1 MLALPP
7 GALKDLGVRHPPAD
21 VLMAREPPAG
31 QGRRPV
37 SIEWASGRWC
47 STSTLTGWSI
57 PNFPG
62 CCTTWFSPSSLRAAS
77 QTGLVELLA
86 VQSLPGRLKGAAPRL
101 GPSKRAQ
108 GLGRG
113 KPATFSRRAERSV
126 LELTGRSR
134 TQSRPSRLVDHEPRC
149 GALEVALQKKAAL
162 GCPSCAHARAA
173 HIADR
178 RVESEYESQDKSTA
192 GLAHYAVLL
201 GERGSGCG
209 TGAGRLVRGLQAA
222 CLVDSSQQYQRT
234 CYTWRF
240 VVA

>member
-1 MLALPP
+1 MSPLA
-7 GALKDLGVRHPPAD
+7 G
-21 VLMAREPPAG
+21 
-31 QGRRPV
+31 
-37 SIEWASGRWC
+37 S
-47 STSTLTGWSI
+47 SI
-57 PNFPG
+57 PNFPEL
-62 CCTTWFSPSSLRAAS
+62 CTTCFSPSSLWGPS
-77 QTGLVELLA
+77 LTSLVEVLA

-209 TGAGRLVRGLQAA
+209 TGAGRLVRSLQAA

-234 CYTWRF
+234 GYT
-240 VVA
+240 

>member
-1 MLALPP
+1 MASHRRVGARTMVQHVNADRLVDPELPGVLYHVFFCFEPGGPAL
-7 GALKDLGVRHPPAD
+7 
-21 VLMAREPPAG
+21 
-31 QGRRPV
+31 
-37 SIEWASGRWC
+37 
-47 STSTLTGWSI
+47 TS
-57 PNFPG
+57 
-62 CCTTWFSPSSLRAAS
+62 
-77 QTGLVELLA
+77 LVQLLA
-86 VQSLPGRLKGAAPRL
+86 IQSLPGRLKGAAPRL
-101 GPSKRAQ
+101 GLSKRAQ

-126 LELTGRSR
+126 LELTGRSHA
-134 TQSRPSRLVDHEPRC
+134 QSRPSRLVDHQPWC

-162 GCPSCAHARAA
+162 GCPPCARARAA

-201 GERGSGCG
+201 GERGSGFG
-209 TGAGRLVRGLQAA
+209 TGAGRLVRSLQAV
-222 CLVDSSQQYQRT
+222 CLVDSSQQHQRT